1 MLNFN
6 NRKQMFKFFRKK
18 NDLVWR
24 NERTYYYK
32 DGVLYQAEMRKIV
45 DSNDLNLTRYEYFKK
60 YGVEVCEYSIEL
72 DFFTDWDTTFYTS
85 IDDFLTDGME
95 EIISEDCLDD
105 IIKSLKVAF
114 KKKFEDFPF
123 DGTLYRCKSYDFSE
137 NQCFRTVA
145 MIKKKLIDE
154 ERDLLNDPNALILE
168 IEVLDGNEATT
179 KRQFITF
186 TNFLNEYVPGAG
198 IKVID
203 SGEKYHEGDCIEN
216 YFDLM

>member
-145 MIKKKLIDE
+145 MVKKKLIDE

-168 IEVLDGNEATT
+168 IEVLDGNEATA

-203 SGEKYHEGDCIEN
+203 SCEKYHEGDCIEN